1 MYKVICYLCIIARYD
16 NTDVLLG
23 LACSKGTVS
32 RDQQPLFTIFAI
44 CVTLDRSLEYIV
56 WTLSCHFQLW
66 ERNINNTNL
75 KFIKK

>member
-1 MYKVICYLCIIARYD
+1 MPNLAKFICDLCFAFTAQPYHDNMYKVICYLCIIARHD

-32 RDQQPLFTIFAI
+32 RDQQPLFTIFAM

-56 WTLSCHFQLW
+56 
-66 ERNINNTNL
+66 
-75 KFIKK
+75 

>member
-32 RDQQPLFTIFAI
+32 RDQQPLFTIFAM

-56 WTLSCHFQLW
+56 
-66 ERNINNTNL
+66 
-75 KFIKK
+75 